1 VTAQADDAMDPTDR
15 DETAMHDSSESPAF
29 RRSSFCCTGECV
41 AVAFIPGG
49 VLVRHHRGPGP
60 TLEFNFSEWRVFVDA
75 VKAGEFDTPGSTT
88 AVS

>member
-1 VTAQADDAMDPTDR
+1 MTDP
-15 DETAMHDSSESPAF
+15 EF
-29 RRSSFCCTGECV
+29 YVSSFCCSGECV

-60 TLEFNFSEWRVFVDA
+60 TLEFNFSEWRVFIEA
-75 VKAGEFDTPGSTT
+75 VKAGEFDAPGPIA